1 MYSLLWERLYV
12 RSLILDTKKTYK
24 QKILK
29 SSIFKVSFV
38 TGQLNNFYTLQEG
51 YYGAVPG

>member
-1 MYSLLWERLYV
+1 M
-12 RSLILDTKKTYK
+12 ILDTKKTYE

-38 TGQLNNFYTLQEG
+38 TVQLNNFYTLQEG
-51 YYGAVPG
+51 HYGAVPG